1 MMLKKATLVLFCV
14 FSFSGCYR
22 ADNNQALRNQPAPP
36 RTADYTL
43 RLPEGWQQ
51 IATQTSQTYTSPIAF
66 TPAQTKTVY
75 YFANNGAAASA
86 PSNEGY
92 YRELLGKTAEGKR
105 VVQDFYQSSQTP
117 QTAPFVLEDDADI
130 ASFDSDV
137 NNGRIVWFTRGG
149 DVEEMGDYE
158 KGKPIGATLGIR
170 HGKAVLATEKT
181 DNGTTV
187 YTLDDNAR
195 IASALTERG
204 NTTCAIVFYPSGS
217 AMFQGDIPADTG
229 TFATTYCWNEAAQ
242 PIACD
247 RIQNEV
253 EAGLQQADSLAR
265 SLSHN

>member
-92 YRELLGKTAEGKR
+92 YR
-105 VVQDFYQSSQTP
+105 
-117 QTAPFVLEDDADI
+117 
-130 ASFDSDV
+130 
-137 NNGRIVWFTRGG
+137 
-149 DVEEMGDYE
+149 
-158 KGKPIGATLGIR
+158 
-170 HGKAVLATEKT
+170 
-181 DNGTTV
+181 
-187 YTLDDNAR
+187 
-195 IASALTERG
+195 
-204 NTTCAIVFYPSGS
+204 
-217 AMFQGDIPADTG
+217 
-229 TFATTYCWNEAAQ
+229 
-242 PIACD
+242 
-247 RIQNEV
+247 
-253 EAGLQQADSLAR
+253 
-265 SLSHN
+265 

>member
-51 IATQTSQTYTSPIAF
+51 IAQQNSQTYASPIAF

-187 YTLDDNAR
+187 YTLDAR
-195 IASALTERG
+195 MASALTERG
-204 NTTCAIVFYPSGS
+204 NTTRAILFYPNGS

-265 SLSHN
+265 SLAHN

>member
-22 ADNNQALRNQPAPP
+22 ADNNQALRNQHAPP

-117 QTAPFVLEDDADI
+117 QTAPFVLCLLYT
-130 ASFDSDV
+130 SP
-137 NNGRIVWFTRGG
+137 RPTRP
-149 DVEEMGDYE
+149 Y
-158 KGKPIGATLGIR
+158 
-170 HGKAVLATEKT
+170 
-181 DNGTTV
+181 
-187 YTLDDNAR
+187 
-195 IASALTERG
+195 
-204 NTTCAIVFYPSGS
+204 
-217 AMFQGDIPADTG
+217 
-229 TFATTYCWNEAAQ
+229 
-242 PIACD
+242 
-247 RIQNEV
+247 
-253 EAGLQQADSLAR
+253 
-265 SLSHN
+265 